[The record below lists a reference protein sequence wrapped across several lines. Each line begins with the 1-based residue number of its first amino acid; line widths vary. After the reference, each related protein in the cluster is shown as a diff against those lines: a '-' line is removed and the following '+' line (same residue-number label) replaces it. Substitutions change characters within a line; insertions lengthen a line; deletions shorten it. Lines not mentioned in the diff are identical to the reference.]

1 MFGITQAT
9 NALSDPERYMDDFIT
24 NIAGSVSPNL
34 IGQLTRAQ
42 SDTIYD
48 ARGYM
53 DKILNRAGLLPL
65 AEMAGY
71 DAPPAK
77 LNVFGED
84 RKRQEFAPGG
94 FVSNFIS
101 PIGKGEMVDDKTKI
115 EANRLDLQIAP
126 LGRSLRGVPLTNEQ
140 YYNFAK
146 DTGQLLKKQLDTF
159 VNSSSYDRYQ
169 DYEKIKAMKS
179 IIRNVRE
186 GKRNEWFSKFYYD
199 RE

>member
-1 MFGITQAT
+1 
-9 NALSDPERYMDDFIT
+9 
-24 NIAGSVSPNL
+24 
-34 IGQLTRAQ
+34 
-42 SDTIYD
+42 
-48 ARGYM
+48 
-53 DKILNRAGLLPL
+53 
-65 AEMAGY
+65 
-71 DAPPAK
+71 
-77 LNVFGED
+77 
-84 RKRQEFAPGG
+84 
-94 FVSNFIS
+94 
-101 PIGKGEMVDDKTKI
+101 MVDDKTKI